1 MTRIG
6 VLGGGQLGRML
17 ALAGIPLGLEFRFLD
32 PSPEA
37 PARVCGDLITAAYD
51 DTGAL
56 AAFAE
61 GVDVVTFEF
70 ENVPLTAASWLAER
84 LPLRPSPRSLEL
96 TQDRLLEKRLLR
108 NLGIATAAFAAVDDR
123 ASLDVALDA
132 IGLPAVMKT
141 RRLGYDGKGQAVLR
155 DRADAEAAW
164 SRLGGVPLV
173 LEEFVDFER
182 ELSSIAVTGAGQT
195 AVYPLVETRQR
206 DGILRS
212 AVAPAPRVEAAE
224 SESAEE
230 AVIAV
235 ATELGHRGTLAL
247 EWFLVGSRLLANEI
261 APRVHNSGHWTIEGA
276 ATSQFE
282 NHLRAICGLPLGEV
296 TTRPSACVNL
306 LGSVPDI
313 ASLLALSGTHL
324 HLYGKAAR
332 PGRKLGHVTVTAAT
346 EAARDHRL
354 AAVEALVGPVTA

>member
-1 MTRIG
+1 
-6 VLGGGQLGRML
+6 ML
-17 ALAGIPLGLEFRFLD
+17 ALAGIPLGMEFRLLD
-32 PSPEA
+32 PSPDP
-37 PARVCGDLITAAYD
+37 PARFCGELITAAYD
-51 DTGAL
+51 DSAAL

-70 ENVPLTAASWLAER
+70 ENVPLAAASWLAER
-84 LPLRPSPRSLEL
+84 LPVRPSPRSLEL

-108 NLGIATAAFAAVDDR
+108 DLGIATAAFAAVDDR
-123 ASLDVALDA
+123 DSLEAALDD
-132 IGLPAVMKT
+132 IGLPAVLKT
-141 RRLGYDGKGQAVLR
+141 RRMGYDGRGQAVLR
-155 DRADAEAAW
+155 DRPDADAGW
-164 SRLGGVPLV
+164 SRLGGVPLL

-182 ELSSIAVTGAGQT
+182 ELSSIAVAGAGQT

-206 DGILRS
+206 DGVLRS
-212 AVAPAPRVEAAE
+212 AIAPAPRVAAAVGE
-224 SESAEE
+224 RAEE

-247 EWFLVGSRLLANEI
+247 EWFLAGSRLLANEI

-313 ASLLALSGTHL
+313 ASVLALTGAHL
-324 HLYGKAAR
+324 HLYGKAER

-346 EAARDHRL
+346 ETARDHRL
-354 AAVEALVGPVTA
+354 AAVEALIGPGAA